1 MEDILGLS
9 PSGGELDVPELASA
23 LTRIYR
29 EEMIPDRAS
38 EFESWGFERDDLK
51 TKNEAMFEFLV
62 LASYDR
68 QPFTF
73 KGGYEAVWSEDPGSV
88 RRLLES
94 RRLLKMSTIKTL
106 SEDELRGHLTG
117 LVFGPWRL
125 SHDRKKQGSGGTDYA
140 RTIREL
146 LEHTEEFRTLCTAAV
161 SEWDVASLHYR
172 FDSVHG
178 IGPTIAAK
186 LVKYLLREIR
196 LAEVDPANF
205 QRIVQHLVQDFE
217 NSTLLR
223 ETGTNSPQTLGRRIQ
238 AEVSKI
244 GEPLAIEA
252 LFYVDKEYDGKLP
265 ERFRGTAF

>member
-1 MEDILGLS
+1 MENILGLS
-9 PSGGELDVPELASA
+9 APGGELDVPELAAA

-29 EEMIPDRAS
+29 EEIIPDRVA
-38 EFESWGFERDDLK
+38 EFESWGFERKDLVESD
-51 TKNEAMFEFLV
+51 EAFFEFLV

-94 RRLLKMSTIKTL
+94 RRLLKLSTIRAL
-106 SEDELRGHLTG
+106 GEEDLRSHLTA

-125 SHDRKKQGSGGTDYA
+125 AHDRKKQGAGGTDYA
-140 RTIREL
+140 RTLREL
-146 LEHTEEFRTLCTAAV
+146 AEHTSELRTLCATAV

-172 FDSVHG
+172 FDNVHG

-196 LAEVDPANF
+196 VADVDPSNF
-205 QRIVQHLVQDFE
+205 QRIVPHLLQDFD
-217 NSTLLR
+217 NSVLLR
-223 ETGTNSPQTLGRRIQ
+223 ETGTHSPQTLGRRIQ
-238 AEVSKI
+238 AEMTKL

-252 LFYVDKEYDGKLP
+252 LFYVDKEYEGKLP
-265 ERFRGTAF
+265 ERFRGTAI